1 MVINIIDSEYNKMN
15 DKQASDDAKSRKIE
29 LINNVLENKIES
41 SPLYQ
46 AIVKRSS
53 ICKVTIDEMNN
64 NDTFK
69 NILTNDRNFT
79 NHLNIDKMI
88 CITAEQ
94 DADIN
99 HKFQSDF
106 KEHILTSTTS
116 KIQFINR
123 LQVILG
129 IESFDIV
136 YDKHYMKYANSIKL
150 DDSIYKLYKKIFS
163 DSN

>member
-1 MVINIIDSEYNKMN
+1 MN
-15 DKQASDDAKSRKIE
+15 DKQASVDAKARKIE

-41 SPLYQ
+41 FIS

-99 HKFQSDF
+99 HKFQSDSL
-106 KEHILTSTTS
+106 K
-116 KIQFINR
+116 N
-123 LQVILG
+123 
-129 IESFDIV
+129 
-136 YDKHYMKYANSIKL
+136 
-150 DDSIYKLYKKIFS
+150 IY
-163 DSN
+163 